1 MSYEPFT
8 ADYHKRDCGVAQPEG
23 RSKTTMTDGFLAGV
37 ERTWQRA
44 GGHPEGSEASMARHP
59 RCLDRLQRYLR
70 NERVAYE
77 LQHHPKAF
85 TARGVA
91 ASEHVPARDVAKAV
105 IVMVDGQA
113 VMVVLPSSHDLQ
125 LNELAQRLGAGEV
138 RLAEESEFAPLFPDC
153 ETGTMPPFGNLYGLP
168 VFADSSFDRDG
179 SLIFQAGT
187 HTDTLRI
194 AYSEFLRL
202 VKPTGVHVG
211 RYRYIPRMPV

>member
-1 MSYEPFT
+1 
-8 ADYHKRDCGVAQPEG
+8 
-23 RSKTTMTDGFLAGV
+23 MTGGFLAGV

-44 GGHPEGSEASMARHP
+44 EGRPEDSEASMARH
-59 RCLDRLQRYLR
+59 RSCLDRVQHYLR
-70 NERVAYE
+70 DERVAYT
-77 LQHHPKAF
+77 LQHHPRAF

-91 ASEHVPARDVAKAV
+91 ASEHVPAREVAKAV

-113 VMVVLPSSHDLQ
+113 VMVVLPASHELQ
-125 LNELAQRLGAGEV
+125 FSELAQRLGAREV

-179 SLIFQAGT
+179 GLVFQAGT

-194 AYSEFLRL
+194 AYSDFVRL

-211 RYRYIPRMPV
+211 RYRYVPRMPV